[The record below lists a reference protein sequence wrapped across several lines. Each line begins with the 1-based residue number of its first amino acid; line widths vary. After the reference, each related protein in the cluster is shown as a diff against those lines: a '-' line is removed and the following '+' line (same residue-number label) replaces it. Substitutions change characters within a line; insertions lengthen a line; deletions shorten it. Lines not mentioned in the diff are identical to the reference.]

1 MNITDEQARVLLS
14 QAADHEGHAQST
26 LALYPDLFRHN
37 DSHGWLFFNGTHWET
52 EGAEQRARRAITNTL
67 QKRRELFAA
76 KEEMKSAN
84 HSMSW
89 SNNVNG
95 TLSQL
100 AKCSQVYTPPGC
112 FDNYPDLLNT
122 KNGVVN
128 LRKGELIE
136 RRPDHLFTYCLPVP
150 FCPDAEDIGGW
161 VAFLD
166 SIGLSAEMIDYLRL
180 AAGYSL
186 TGHTNE
192 EIMFYLYG
200 QRRSG
205 KGTFVETIN
214 AVLGDLSTGVDMNTF
229 TSKRYGD
236 TSNFDLA
243 PLKNKRVIT
252 ASETSQ
258 QGGLN
263 PAVIKKITGGDE
275 IYCSFKRRDH
285 FSYRP
290 QFKVWLTSNFP
301 VNVDV
306 DDDAAWGRL
315 RVIHFSQS
323 YYGREDK
330 GLKARLRTPASLEF
344 ILAWA
349 VSGAADWYALG
360 TRGLAIPSEVE
371 ETTSEHRAILDSVA
385 QFVEQCTTIDTDT
398 VDERGSVVA
407 FTVGKELYAVYSQ
420 WCEDEGYMAFG
431 RKRFT
436 ASLEIKGIHSGV
448 RWVDDA
454 AKRGYIG
461 ITLRSGLDTILSN
474 NGTGPQSKRPAP
486 IYLT

>member
-1 MNITDEQARVLLS
+1 MNLSEEQSRVLVTEAS
-14 QAADHEGHAQST
+14 DHEGHAQCT
-26 LALYPDLFRHN
+26 LALYPGLFRHN
-37 DSHGWLFFNGTHWET
+37 DSHGWLHFSGTHWET
-52 EGAEQRARRAITNTL
+52 EGAEQRVRRAITNTL

-76 KEEMKSAN
+76 KELMKQAN
-84 HSMSW
+84 QSMSW
-89 SNNVNG
+89 SSNVNG
-95 TLSQL
+95 TLTQL
-100 AKCSQVYTPPGC
+100 AKCSPVYTPAGS
-112 FDNYPDLLNT
+112 FDNYPDLLNAR
-122 KNGVVN
+122 NGVVD
-128 LRKGELIE
+128 LRTGKLIE
-136 RRPDHLFTYCLPVP
+136 RTSEHLFTYCLPVAYN
-150 FCPDAEDIGGW
+150 PDANDVGGW
-161 VAFLD
+161 LGFLE
-166 SIGLSAEMIDYLRL
+166 SVGLSDDLRGYIQL
-180 AAGYSL
+180 ATGYSL

-205 KGTFVETIN
+205 KGTFVETLN
-214 AVLGDLSTGVDMNTF
+214 AVLGDLATGVDMNTF
-229 TSKRYGD
+229 TSRRYGD

-258 QGGLN
+258 GSGLN

-315 RVIHFSQS
+315 RILNFSTS

-330 GLKARLRTPASLEF
+330 GLKARLKQPASLEF

-349 VSGAADWYALG
+349 VAGAATWYKLG
-360 TRGLAIPSEVE
+360 ARGLAVPYEIEQA
-371 ETTSEHRAILDSVA
+371 TIEHRAILDSVA
-385 QFVEQCTTIDTDT
+385 QFVDQCATVDTAT
-398 VDERGSVVA
+398 VDERGNIAA
-407 FTVGKELYAVYSQ
+407 FTVGKELHAAYRK
-420 WCEDEGYMAFG
+420 WCEDEGYLPFG

-448 RWVDDA
+448 RWTGDSA
-454 AKRGYIG
+454 QRGYIG
-461 ITLRSGLDTILSN
+461 IKCKDFVASELSPSA
-474 NGTGPQSKRPAP
+474 NGHIRKEPAP
-486 IYLT
+486 IDI